1 MIVKLQLNRLL
12 TDKIIWNFQLML
24 LSESIKKPNR
34 KTDEYV
40 NKRCYLESHGHDGV
54 HGVDVEEGQN
64 GDGHFLR
71 CVRLIRA
78 EHCNPCKKIRLNV
91 IYNS

>member
-1 MIVKLQLNRLL
+1 
-12 TDKIIWNFQLML
+12 
-24 LSESIKKPNR
+24 
-34 KTDEYV
+34 
-40 NKRCYLESHGHDGV
+40 
-54 HGVDVEEGQN
+54 VEEGQN

-71 CVRLIRA
+71 CVRLSRA